1 MANYRNISLEWLQRM
16 YSDGY
21 IALCDGDLQEVLN
34 VIFE

>member
-1 MANYRNISLEWLQRM
+1 MAQYRNINIEWLQRM

-21 IALCDGDLQEVLN
+21 IALCDGDLQKVLD